1 VSDADP
7 IALVGGHVLD
17 ARGRGM
23 GTHGAVLFRDGVI
36 EAVGSDEEIRA
47 RASRRDTEFLD
58 LDGRTVVPG
67 FVDAHIHPIFY
78 GLSLEGVP
86 CLPPRVSSIG
96 DLRREVAERAAAA
109 RDGAWVWGQGYDDT
123 RLKEKRHPRR
133 EDLDGV
139 SGGRPVVLTR
149 VCGHMCVAN
158 SRALE
163 LASVNKSTPDPPGG
177 RIERDAD
184 GEPTGLLLENAEE
197 LVLRHVVHGRG
208 AVGRAI
214 RRVSD
219 DLLQRGITSCC
230 DAWLG
235 YTDGQEERDVWID
248 AIASG
253 AFRPG
258 ISFLAHHSVW
268 QENPDRYVGGPL
280 DVIGVKLV
288 ADGSVSGCSA
298 GVSEPFHD
306 DDDDKRLFV
315 YEADDLREICKEITH
330 RGLIVAIH
338 AMGDEAISMALDA
351 IEASGSPNKGHRIE
365 HCSLPTRADVDRM
378 ARLRVTPV
386 MQPIFLFAEGE
397 AYRSKLGEGR
407 SRWANP
413 ARSMIDAG
421 VSVAL
426 GSDAPATTWGEP
438 TDVLLAIE
446 TSVLRR
452 TWAGNSLGEEQA
464 TTVEEAILGYTLNAA
479 GAAGLGVTRGS
490 IEPGKRAD
498 LTVLSEDPLHTP
510 QEDLHRIEI
519 TATVLGGEVAFGGL

>member
-1 VSDADP
+1 VSDADQ
-7 IALVGGHVLD
+7 IALVGGRVLD

-23 GTHGAVLFRDGVI
+23 GTHEAVLIRDGVI
-36 EAVGSDEEIRA
+36 EVVGSDEEIRA
-47 RASRRDTEFLD
+47 EASSRGTEFHD
-58 LDGRTVVPG
+58 LDGRTVLPG

-86 CLPPRVSSIG
+86 CLPPRVNSIG
-96 DLRREVAERAAAA
+96 DLRREVTERAAAA
-109 RDGAWVWGQGYDDT
+109 PDGAWVWGQGYDDT
-123 RLKEKRHPRR
+123 RLEQNRHPRR
-133 EDLDGV
+133 EDLDDV

-163 LASVNKSTPDPPGG
+163 LAGVGAGTPDPQGG

-184 GEPTGLLLENAEE
+184 GEPTGLLLETAEE
-197 LVLRHVVHGRG
+197 LVLRHVVHGRD
-208 AVGRAI
+208 AVQRAI

-219 DLLQRGITSCC
+219 DLLRHGITSCC

-235 YTDGQEERDVWID
+235 YTDGRDERELWID

-268 QENPDRYVGGPL
+268 QEDPDRYASGPL

-288 ADGSVSGCSA
+288 ADGSVSGGSA

-306 DDDDKRLFV
+306 DDDKRLFV
-315 YEADDLREICKEITH
+315 YEPDDLREICREIAA
-330 RGLIVAIH
+330 RGLVIAIH
-338 AMGDEAISMALDA
+338 AMGDDAISMGLDA
-351 IEASGSPNKGHRIE
+351 IEASGSPNTGHRIE
-365 HCSLPTRADVDRM
+365 HCTLPTPADVERL
-378 ARLRVTPV
+378 ARLGVTPV
-386 MQPIFLFAEGE
+386 IQPIFLFAEGE
-397 AYRSKLGEGR
+397 AYRSKLGEER

-438 TDVLLAIE
+438 ADVLLGIE
-446 TSVLRR
+446 TSALRR
-452 TWAGNSLGEEQA
+452 TWAGSSLGEGQA

-479 GAAGLGVTRGS
+479 RAAGLAVTRGS

-498 LTVLSEDPLHTP
+498 LAVLSEDPLQTP
-510 QEDLHRIEI
+510 LEDLHRMEI
-519 TATVLGGEVAFGGL
+519 TATVLGGEVVFGEL